1 MAERD
6 ALVVVLGYGC
16 HLTEPM
22 KNYLDSVISFVERN
36 GVTAIVATGG
46 YTNRK
51 SAPGISEAGMMA
63 SYLKEC
69 GVKIP
74 IILEETS
81 VTTNENLRSVGRI
94 IRERRLAVQ
103 RVVIFSDSARSFK
116 VKVLARLILGRWPEV
131 RTYELTK
138 GLVAKFKQIFV
149 ATPLDV
155 LASQFPLF
163 EKMELRRKEHIMN
176 NS

>member
-1 MAERD
+1 VAEKD

-22 KNYLDSVISFVERN
+22 KCYLNSVVSFVETN
-36 GVTAIVATGG
+36 NVAAVVTMGG

-63 SYLKEC
+63 AYLKARGIET
-69 GVKIP
+69 P
-74 IILEETS
+74 IILEETA
-81 VTTNENLRSVGRI
+81 VTTNENLRSVAGI
-94 IRERRLAVQ
+94 IHERRFAGH
-103 RVVIFSDSARSFK
+103 RVVIFSDGARRFK
-116 VKVLARLILGRWPEV
+116 VKVLARLILGRWTEV
-131 RTYELTK
+131 KTYELTK
-138 GLVAKFKQIFV
+138 GLVAKLKQVFV

-155 LASQFPLF
+155 LASEFPFF
-163 EKMELRRKEHIMN
+163 EKIELQRKEHIMN

>member
-1 MAERD
+1 MGQKD

-22 KNYLDSVISFVERN
+22 KKYLGLVASFVEDGN
-36 GVTAIVATGG
+36 VAAIITTGG

-51 SAPGISEAGMMA
+51 SAPGVSEAGMMA
-63 SYLKEC
+63 AYLKEC
-69 GVKIP
+69 GVATP
-74 IILEETS
+74 ILLEETA
-81 VTTNENLRSVGRI
+81 VTTNENLRSVIRI
-94 IRERRLAVQ
+94 ARERQIAEK
-103 RVVIFSDSARSFK
+103 RVVIFCDSARSLK
-116 VKVLARLILGRWPEV
+116 VRILTRLILGRWPEI
-131 RTYELTK
+131 RAYELTS
-138 GLVAKFKQIFV
+138 GLVAKIKQLLV

-155 LASQFPLF
+155 LASQFPFF